1 MSLHDH
7 IRPWVQKV
15 FADRPTQPIH
25 ARMPKIFCVG
35 RNKTGTTSL
44 KKAFQDLNYVV
55 GDQRTAEDLY
65 DRNYFAREFAPIIA
79 YCQSA
84 QVFQDVPFSCPH
96 LFVAL
101 DQAFPGSKFILT
113 VRDDADQWYSSLTRF
128 HAKLWG
134 TDGAPPTAD
143 QLRAAPYI
151 RTGWAANLIELY
163 GTTDA
168 EPYHRETLIAHYE
181 RHNAAVREYFRYRP
195 KDLLEINVSAPDS
208 YQAFINFLGVRSPF
222 DSFPWEN
229 KT

>member
-1 MSLHDH
+1 MNSLIMSKLFGKWGLSYGKSS
-7 IRPWVQKV
+7 RPLDGRKV
-15 FADRPTQPIH
+15 
-25 ARMPKIFCVG
+25 FCVG

-44 KKAFQDLNYVV
+44 QKAFQDLGFAV
-55 GDQRTAEDLY
+55 GDQREAEILY
-65 DRNYFAREFAPIIA
+65 DKYYFKREFKPIVD
-79 YCQSA
+79 YCRSA

-113 VRDDADQWYSSLTRF
+113 ERDEAGQWYASLTRF

-151 RTGWAANLIELY
+151 RRGWASNLLKLY

-168 EPYHRETLIAHYE
+168 DPYHRDTLIAHYE

-195 KDLLEINVSAPDS
+195 QDLLEINVSAPDS
-208 YQAFINFLGVRSPF
+208 YRAFVDFLGVRSPF

-229 KT
+229 RT

>member
-1 MSLHDH
+1 MSL
-7 IRPWVQKV
+7 RERLPASVLQLLAK
-15 FADRPTQPIH
+15 ARPTN
-25 ARMPKIFCVG
+25 RSGPKIFCVG

-44 KKAFQDLNYVV
+44 MKAFQDLGYVV
-55 GDQRTAEDLY
+55 GDQRTAENLY
-65 DRNYFAREFAPIIA
+65 DQHYFKREFAPIIA

-113 VRDDADQWYSSLTRF
+113 VRDEADQWYSSLTRF

-134 TDGAPPTAD
+134 TDGAPPTASE
-143 QLRAAPYI
+143 LRAASYI
-151 RTGWAANLIELY
+151 RTGWASNLMKLY

-195 KDLLEINVSAPDS
+195 QDLLEINVSAPDS
-208 YQAFINFLGVRSPF
+208 YRAFIDFLGVRSPF

-229 KT
+229 RT